1 MGVESKIEK
10 IAKDLDG
17 FVLEA
22 LREILNEE
30 LENIK
35 YLIMD
40 GFNLLSAMVID
51 PESKTDPALY
61 RRKFEERVD
70 SFEYIEIDGNRVK
83 IHTPDMENFDF
94 SELEIVEQILEGTV
108 GVFVEISQEDME
120 KITGKTVVNNKPVDP
135 SVPKKDRIYLERYTP
150 KVRQKEKEVLEKKLV
165 RFPFSNTPPLYDRV
179 FDPAEEYVNENIKFW
194 SDEAIRKGESKMLDY
209 YKGVK

>member
-1 MGVESKIEK
+1 
-10 IAKDLDG
+10 
-17 FVLEA
+17 
-22 LREILNEE
+22 
-30 LENIK
+30 
-35 YLIMD
+35 
-40 GFNLLSAMVID
+40 
-51 PESKTDPALY
+51 
-61 RRKFEERVD
+61 
-70 SFEYIEIDGNRVK
+70 
-83 IHTPDMENFDF
+83 
-94 SELEIVEQILEGTV
+94 
-108 GVFVEISQEDME
+108 
-120 KITGKTVVNNKPVDP
+120 VVNNKPVDP